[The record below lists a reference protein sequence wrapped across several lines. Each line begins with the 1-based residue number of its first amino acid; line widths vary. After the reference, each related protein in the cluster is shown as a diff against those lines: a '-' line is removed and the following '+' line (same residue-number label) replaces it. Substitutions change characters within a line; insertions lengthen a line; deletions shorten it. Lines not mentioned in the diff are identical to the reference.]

1 MLNKFITGIVFLVI
15 GLFLLGV
22 ANFNHLL
29 NRLEQK
35 LSVVVFLKPGL
46 PPDQVQV
53 LTDQVKMLANVQS
66 LEYVS
71 ADQALADFTQDTSI
85 ARQVQVAGENP
96 LPASLVIRVADPSL
110 QRVRPLVDRLM
121 TMPGVD
127 EIKYGEQEAVRIQ
140 KMASLMDLAK
150 GGIAILVY
158 GTCLLLL
165 FYAYSFS
172 LASSGA
178 VDKKKLY
185 PEALLIYLGSVIG
198 ALIILGGGYAF
209 MLKPLGRFIFFSNH
223 DLVKFALITLL
234 CQTAGL
240 QLSLFHPRVKE
251 KCA

>member
-1 MLNKFITGIVFLVI
+1 MLNKWITGIVFLLI
-15 GLFLLGV
+15 GVFLLGV

-46 PPDQVQV
+46 PAVQAQD
-53 LTDQVKMLANVQS
+53 LTEQIKILANVQS

-71 ADQALADFTQDTSI
+71 SDQALADFTQDPSI
-85 ARQVQVAGENP
+85 ARQVQVAGDNP
-96 LPASLVIRVADPSL
+96 LPASLVIRVKDPSL
-110 QRVRPLVDRLM
+110 QRVRPLVDRLIA
-121 TMPGVD
+121 MPGID
-127 EIKYGEQEAVRIQ
+127 EIKYGEQEAARIQ
-140 KMASLMDLAK
+140 NMAGLMELAK
-150 GGIAILVY
+150 GGIAVLVY

-172 LASSGA
+172 MASSGG

-185 PEALLIYLGSVIG
+185 PEALLIYLGSLVG
-198 ALIILGGGYAF
+198 ALIILGAGYAV
-209 MLKPLGRFIFFSNH
+209 LIKPLGRFIFFNNR
-223 DLVKFALITLL
+223 DLFKFVLITLL